1 MKTKVYKLLDVIH
14 RQNKAKIR
22 KCILNEGGLN
32 NVMSYASADEPKKEE
47 VR

>member
-1 MKTKVYKLLDVIH
+1 MKQKVYKLLDVIH

-32 NVMSYASADEPKKEE
+32 NVMSYDSADEPK
-47 VR
+47 